1 MKKID
6 KTKTFLDSIIFC
18 VVSDFQ
24 NNGKTEI
31 FHVVLNLDTNGTSS
45 VSIEEIEK
53 QLSNKYDLSKVVVTL
68 IIESFNKGVIYRY
81 NNYDDQ
87 TWYFHGKTLGF
98 I

>member
-1 MKKID
+1 MKNVD
-6 KTKTFLDSIIFC
+6 KSKLFLDAIVFC
-18 VVSDFQ
+18 IVSDFQ

-45 VSIEEIEK
+45 ISIEEIEK

-68 IIESFNKGVIYRY
+68 IIENFNKGVVYRY

-87 TWYFHGKTLGF
+87 TWYYHGKTQGF

>member
-1 MKKID
+1 MKNVD
-6 KTKTFLDSIIFC
+6 KSKVFLDAIVFC
-18 VVSDFQ
+18 IVSDFQ
-24 NNGKTEI
+24 NDEKTEF
-31 FHVVLNLDTNGTSS
+31 FHVVQNLDINRISS
-45 VSIEEIEK
+45 ISIEEIEK

-68 IIESFNKGVIYRY
+68 IIESFNKGVVYRY

>member
-6 KTKTFLDSIIFC
+6 KSKVFLDAIVFC

-45 VSIEEIEK
+45 ISIEEIEK

-68 IIESFNKGVIYRY
+68 IIENFNKGVIYRY

-87 TWYFHGKTLGF
+87 TWYYHGKTLGF

>member
-6 KTKTFLDSIIFC
+6 KTKVFLDAIVFC
-18 VVSDFQ
+18 IVSDFQ

-45 VSIEEIEK
+45 ISIEEIEK
-53 QLSNKYDLSKVVVTL
+53 QLSNKYDLSKVVITL
-68 IIESFNKGVIYRY
+68 IIEHFNQGDIYRY

>member
-6 KTKTFLDSIIFC
+6 KTKTFLDAIIFC
-18 VVSDFQ
+18 IVSDFQ
-24 NNGKTEI
+24 NDGKTEV
-31 FHVVLNLDTNGTSS
+31 FHVVLNLDTNRTSS
-45 VSIEEIEK
+45 ISIEEIEK

-68 IIESFNKGVIYRY
+68 IIENFNKGVVYRY